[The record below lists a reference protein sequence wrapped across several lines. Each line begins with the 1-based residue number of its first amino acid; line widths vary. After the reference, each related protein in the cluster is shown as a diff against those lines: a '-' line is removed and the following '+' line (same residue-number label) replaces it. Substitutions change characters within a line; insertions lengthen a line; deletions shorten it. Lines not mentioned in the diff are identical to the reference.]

1 MNPINPSFPNN
12 PNPVAAPQFPGSVP
26 NTQYPGYT
34 FYEGQYQPQQAP
46 EGYQW
51 GYSALNQGEVPPPL
65 PPSEDLPKPPPEN
78 QTYWYKIA
86 DPILRNSA
94 FTCVCILTCRFL
106 CFSSYTFSLLE
117 SVIFWLVDFILCQC
131 FDYSKTSLSVENE
144 NFVQEFIYLFH
155 FYWKLKFLNL
165 KACTCTYLNLLN
177 ILVILYICC
186 TFFQTNQ
193 QLFYYGRYYFIH
205 TE

>member
-12 PNPVAAPQFPGSVP
+12 PNAVAAPQFPGSVS

-51 GYSALNQGEVPPPL
+51 GYSAVNQGEVPPPL

-86 DPILRNSA
+86 DTILRNSA
-94 FTCVCILTCRFL
+94 FTCTCILTCRFL

-117 SVIFWLVDFILCQC
+117 SVIFFDWFRLILSYANVLIIQRQAYLLKMKILC
-131 FDYSKTSLSVENE
+131 KTV
-144 NFVQEFIYLFH
+144 YLVSFLLEI
-155 FYWKLKFLNL
+155 KVLNL
-165 KACTCTYLNLLN
+165 KACTCTYIFKCFEHCCHFVHL
-177 ILVILYICC
+177 LYI
-186 TFFQTNQ
+186 FSN
-193 QLFYYGRYYFIH
+193 
-205 TE
+205 